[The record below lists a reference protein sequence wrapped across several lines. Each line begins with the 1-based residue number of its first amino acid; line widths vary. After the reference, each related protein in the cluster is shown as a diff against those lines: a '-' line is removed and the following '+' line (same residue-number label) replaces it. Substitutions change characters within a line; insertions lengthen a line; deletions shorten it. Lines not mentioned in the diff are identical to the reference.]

1 MQEHERPAG
10 ERDEAA
16 MAKSGSRQPGRQG
29 GSAGKK
35 PGGAGNRPG
44 QPGNRKNTGKSSAA
58 SARAAI
64 KGARQTS
71 VLKGVV
77 LPAAIVVIVAA
88 AVVVGIVLSRGSN
101 NNANATP
108 PTQQDNSSALLAR
121 ASTGLTGQT
130 VDGISSND
138 MEQLVFHIHAHLAI
152 YINGVQK
159 LVPYGVG
166 IVPPYQLQQIPAG
179 NPGAGSEFVGG
190 GSKFYWLHTH
200 DETGVIHIESPK
212 QETFTLG
219 QFFDEWGQQLGPNQ
233 IGPDSGKVIAY
244 VNGKVFTGNPR
255 DIPLTAH
262 NVIQLDLGKDVAPAP
277 FTFPSGE

>member
-1 MQEHERPAG
+1 
-10 ERDEAA
+10 
-16 MAKSGSRQPGRQG
+16 MAKSGANRGRNDG
-29 GSAGKK
+29 RKS
-35 PGGAGNRPG
+35 GGAGNRPAQG
-44 QPGNRKNTGKSSAA
+44 GNRKNTSKATAA
-58 SARAAI
+58 SAQRAI

-88 AVVVGIVLSRGSN
+88 AVVVGIVLSRGGNST
-101 NNANATP
+101 ANATP
-108 PTQQDNSSALLAR
+108 TQQDTSSALLAR
-121 ASTGLTGQT
+121 TSTGLTGQT

-152 YINGVQK
+152 YVNGTQK

-166 IVPPYQLQQIPAG
+166 IVPPYQLQQAQD
-179 NPGAGSEFVGG
+179 GSAFVGG

-233 IGPDSGKVIAY
+233 VGSSNGKITAY

-255 DIPLTAH
+255 DIPLAAH

-277 FTFPSGE
+277 FTFPDGE

>member
-1 MQEHERPAG
+1 
-10 ERDEAA
+10 
-16 MAKSGSRQPGRQG
+16 MANSGSSGSGNRGR
-29 GSAGKK
+29 K

-44 QPGNRKNTGKSSAA
+44 QGGNRKNTGKSSAA
-58 SARAAI
+58 SAQRAI

-77 LPAAIVVIVAA
+77 LPAAVVVIVAA
-88 AVVVGIVLSRGSN
+88 VVVVGIVLSRHGNSTST
-101 NNANATP
+101 AAQ
-108 PTQQDNSSALLAR
+108 PTQQDSSTALLAR
-121 ASTGLTGQT
+121 TNTGLTGQT

-152 YINGVQK
+152 YVNGEQK
-159 LVPYGVG
+159 LIPYGVG
-166 IVPPYQLQQIPAG
+166 IVPPYQLQTIPAG
-179 NPGAGSEFVGG
+179 NPSAGSSFVGG

-219 QFFDEWGQQLGPNQ
+219 QFFDEWGQQLGPDVV
-233 IGPDSGKVIAY
+233 GPAHGHVTVL

-255 DIPLTAH
+255 DVPLTKHAE
-262 NVIQLDLGKDVAPAP
+262 IQLEVGTPLVAPESISWAN
-277 FTFPSGE
+277 TGL